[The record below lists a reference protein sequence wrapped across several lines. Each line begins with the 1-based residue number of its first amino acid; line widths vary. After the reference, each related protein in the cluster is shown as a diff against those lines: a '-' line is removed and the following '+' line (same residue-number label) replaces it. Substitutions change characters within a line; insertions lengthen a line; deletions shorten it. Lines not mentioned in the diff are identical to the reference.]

1 MRSRR
6 SAGVCAPPLNCGVMR
21 HRSLIVVSV
30 VGALFASW
38 LAINLRGRSQSPAD
52 RSLEAQPT
60 INAPAAPS
68 PGPLE
73 PKATLDDESAVAAV
87 PREQSTE
94 DVSTSG
100 QDSEQRS
107 EPIDPLT
114 SQRARM
120 DAAMSAAWALSPTFR
135 SETRDRTWAE
145 TAEAEIS
152 SRIAQAASLELTT
165 LRVECR
171 ETVCRIDFTF
181 PSRENL
187 QTSGGAKAMAAV
199 NGTPGYKTG
208 GLILLGEDGTLT
220 YYVRLREP
228 GEPLR

>member
-1 MRSRR
+1 MRSRHAANG
-6 SAGVCAPPLNCGVMR
+6 SARPLNCGVMR
-21 HRSLIVVSV
+21 HRSLIVLSIAV
-30 VGALFASW
+30 ALLATW
-38 LAINLRGRSQSPAD
+38 LATNLRGRSQSPAD
-52 RSLEAQPT
+52 RSLEAQAT

-68 PGPLE
+68 PVLPE
-73 PKATLDDESAVAAV
+73 PKATLEDESAVAAV
-87 PREQSTE
+87 PREESTE
-94 DVSTSG
+94 GVSTPG
-100 QDSEQRS
+100 HDSEQRS

-120 DAAMSAAWALSPTFR
+120 DAAMSAAWALSPAFR

-145 TAEAEIS
+145 TAEAELS
-152 SRIAQAASLELTT
+152 SRIAQAAGLELTT
-165 LRVECR
+165 LRIECR

-181 PSRENL
+181 PSRENM
-187 QTSGGAKAMAAV
+187 QTSGGAMATAAV

-228 GEPLR
+228 GELR